1 MMFEN
6 VTLSAIAH
14 STCGYNNK
22 ISLCNTSAAIN
33 LDDHGDTGLDL
44 TWILTMA
51 SVLLTQENLPD
62 AVKNRSVEKMED
74 VRFCLENRVS
84 KCTNKKC

>member
-22 ISLCNTSAAIN
+22 IDLRNTSAAIS
-33 LDDHGDTGLDL
+33 LDDHGDAGLDS
-44 TWILTMA
+44 TWILTTA
-51 SVLLTQENLPD
+51 SILLTITWENLPD
-62 AVKNRSVEKMED
+62 AVKNRSVQKTEG
-74 VRFCLENRVS
+74 
-84 KCTNKKC
+84 KCKILFRK

>member
-22 ISLCNTSAAIN
+22 IDLRNTSAAIN
-33 LDDHGDTGLDL
+33 LDDHGDAGPDSIG
-44 TWILTMA
+44 ILTMA
-51 SVLLTQENLPD
+51 SILLTISWENLLD
-62 AVKNRSVEKMED
+62 AVKNRSVEKIEG
-74 VRFCLENRVS
+74 
-84 KCTNKKC
+84 KCKILFRK